1 MYVYILPPFT
11 NYANLRYM
19 SLSFCLRLLETKN
32 KTETNTKT
40 PKLISLPY
48 FTRKKKAVENLILFQ
63 EINIRNMCC
72 SRVRTLGPSNPC
84 E

>member
-48 FTRKKKAVENLILFQ
+48 FTRKKKSCRKPDSVSGNQYQ
-63 EINIRNMCC
+63 EY
-72 SRVRTLGPSNPC
+72 VL
-84 E
+84 